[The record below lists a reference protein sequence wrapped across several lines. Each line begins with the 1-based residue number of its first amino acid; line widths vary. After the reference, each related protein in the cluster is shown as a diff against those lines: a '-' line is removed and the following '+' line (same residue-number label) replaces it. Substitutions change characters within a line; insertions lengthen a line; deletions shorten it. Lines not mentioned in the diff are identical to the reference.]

1 MLVVITILVVLVALL
16 LPVLAAAKR
25 RPSRINCVSNL
36 KQVELSFRIWEGDHD
51 NKYPMAVPAINGGA
65 MESVATGDLVNC
77 FIVMSNELSTPKI
90 LVCPIEAD
98 LGKTAATNFAEALNN
113 SHISYFVGVDVTNG
127 EFPQRLLSGDDNFL
141 INGSPVKSGLRAISH
156 EHIYHLGS

>member
-1 MLVVITILVVLVALL
+1 MGVLVALL

-77 FIVMSNELSTPKI
+77 FIVMSNELSIKSLSLPEWKQIWAKPPRLI
-90 LVCPIEAD
+90 LRK
-98 LGKTAATNFAEALNN
+98 L
-113 SHISYFVGVDVTNG
+113 
-127 EFPQRLLSGDDNFL
+127 
-141 INGSPVKSGLRAISH
+141 
-156 EHIYHLGS
+156 